1 MAGFNFTTTSGDG
14 KFRIGQKP
22 SVFINGAE
30 FTLTECVT
38 GVWKDENGN
47 IINKD
52 DSNSIRF
59 KTSLS
64 GDIDDALN
72 INKLLNRRR
81 IVYDADGHANILYD
95 FEGHADLMKFIEK
108 EIGRDEKNS
117 ALLKGSA
124 KSVGEKVLDFYKGKT
139 FVVKEVECFFKTIKD
154 GVEKLELPISPVCVI
169 SIKKS

>member
-1 MAGFNFTTTSGDG
+1 MAGFNFEPTSGDG

-81 IVYDADGHANILYD
+81 IVYDADGHASVLYD
-95 FEGHADLMKFIEK
+95 FEGHAELTNFIEK
-108 EIGRDEKNS
+108 TIGRDKDN
-117 ALLKGSA
+117 AVLLNGTA
-124 KSVGEKVLDFYKGKT
+124 KSVGEAVLDFYKGKT

-169 SIKKS
+169 SIKNS

>member
-1 MAGFNFTTTSGDG
+1 MAGFNFEPTTGEG
-14 KFRIGQKP
+14 KFRIGRKP

-30 FTLTECVT
+30 FTLTEVIT
-38 GVWKDENGN
+38 GVWKDETGT

-64 GDIDDALN
+64 QDIDDSLN
-72 INKLLNRRR
+72 IKKLLDGRR
-81 IVYDADGHANILYD
+81 IVYDADGHASILYD
-95 FEGHADLMKFIEK
+95 FEGHADLLNFIEK
-108 EIGRDEKNS
+108 EIGRDKDN
-117 ALLKGSA
+117 AVLLNGTA
-124 KSVGEKVLDFYKGKT
+124 KSVGEKILDFYKGKT
-139 FVVKEVECFFKTIKD
+139 FVVKEVEVFFKTIKD